1 MLTSEKFREGVWHN
15 LDSVMKLT
23 MEELVSV
30 NNITPDD
37 CPDSELLVDVLLGT
51 DSSGSHKQYA
61 GKDIEIDSSNLEYGK
76 LLENVPNIC
85 SKSIHILQFF
95 RRCQAFFDSNQ

>member
-1 MLTSEKFREGVWHN
+1 MLTSEKFRDGVWHN

-23 MEELVSV
+23 MKELVMV
-30 NNITPDD
+30 NNITPED

-61 GKDIEIDSSNLEYGK
+61 GKDIEIDSSNLEYGEWLK
-76 LLENVPNIC
+76 MHQMTVL
-85 SKSIHILQFF
+85 
-95 RRCQAFFDSNQ
+95 NQYLYCNFQEV

>member
-1 MLTSEKFREGVWHN
+1 MWHN

-30 NNITPDD
+30 NNITPED
-37 CPDSELLVDVLLGT
+37 CPDSELFVDVLLGA

-61 GKDIEIDSSNLEYGK
+61 GKDIEIDSSNLEYGE
-76 LLENVPNIC
+76 LLENVPDIC
-85 SKSIHILQFF
+85 SKSIHILPFF